1 MIWHAGLVDAYI
13 AADGVAPVASPSSS
27 VQLGSAPDSAQ
38 GSGPVSG
45 SADRLSSSSRQSGSA
60 QHGRSRAAFLL
71 DAALRSMA
79 GRNFAAARA
88 RLALCRAAL
97 LAQAEQRGGAAEPVL
112 EHRDG
117 SGTAA
122 TGSGAAAASS
132 TVITG
137 GVPGVGNCGAAAAGG
152 KGAVKE
158 SSDARGRQGRAGS
171 GATAAGSAAGADT
184 ADSGDDA
191 LACQLGAV
199 CGSEV
204 RTLFCLIPSTGL

>member
-1 MIWHAGLVDAYI
+1 M
-13 AADGVAPVASPSSS
+13 APVASPISSG
-27 VQLGSAPDSAQ
+27 QLGTAPDSTQ
-38 GSGPVSG
+38 
-45 SADRLSSSSRQSGSA
+45 SSSSRQCGSA

-97 LAQAEQRGGAAEPVL
+97 LALAEQRGGAAEAVL
-112 EHRDG
+112 EHRG
-117 SGTAA
+117 GGGTAA
-122 TGSGAAAASS
+122 TGRGAAAAFS

-137 GVPGVGNCGAAAAGG
+137 SVPGVDSNGAAVAGG

-158 SSDARGRQGRAGS
+158 SSDARGRQGRASS
-171 GATAAGSAAGADT
+171 GAAAAGSAAGADT
-184 ADSGDDA
+184 AEIQDDS

-204 RTLFCLIPSTGL
+204 RPLFRLLSNTELQQTR